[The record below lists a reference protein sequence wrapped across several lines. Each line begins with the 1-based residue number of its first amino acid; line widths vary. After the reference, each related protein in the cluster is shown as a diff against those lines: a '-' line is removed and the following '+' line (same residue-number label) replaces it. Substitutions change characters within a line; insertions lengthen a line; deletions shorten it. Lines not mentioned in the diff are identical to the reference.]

1 MSQVEARGT
10 KEEEEE
16 EEGLLLGSLVV
27 FSDTP
32 EVEVPRAAATDG
44 TMISHNR

>member
-16 EEGLLLGSLVV
+16 EGLLLGRLVV

-32 EVEVPRAAATDG
+32 EVEVPRAAADG